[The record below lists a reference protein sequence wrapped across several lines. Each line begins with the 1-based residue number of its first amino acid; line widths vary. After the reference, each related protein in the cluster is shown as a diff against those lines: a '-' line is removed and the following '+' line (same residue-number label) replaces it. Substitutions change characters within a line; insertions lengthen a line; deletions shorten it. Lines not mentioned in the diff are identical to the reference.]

1 MNTSTIYDRNL
12 YKNKFKE
19 IYNSNY
25 YDFPINNNMLSNI
38 ITKWKN
44 STYKFKK
51 ECAQYNLYDYQ
62 NRLLLRDYRSIFL
75 ELPNKKNATLLEYII
90 WGNNENISR
99 MRISENIFI
108 DGTFHQPPKYKQ
120 LIIIIFKDLLTTLK
134 IPGLF
139 ILINGK
145 HEKIL

>member
-1 MNTSTIYDRNL
+1 MQRIRQKHKNIKKENYKKKDEFIKLCEDLMNTSIIYDHNL

-75 ELPNKKNATLLEYII
+75 ELSNKKNATLLEYII
-90 WGNNENISR
+90 WGN
-99 MRISENIFI
+99 
-108 DGTFHQPPKYKQ
+108 D
-120 LIIIIFKDLLTTLK
+120 
-134 IPGLF
+134 
-139 ILINGK
+139 
-145 HEKIL
+145 